1 MREVDHPARPRLLD
15 GRSGAFLATLLA
27 LTAAAIAWIGQ
38 YSDIDLRLADWL
50 YDAGA
55 RTFPWRDAPLAATF
69 NHVVLKALAT
79 LAALA
84 FIGAAVLDLAR
95 PRARRDALARLRL
108 RVVATCALLVP
119 LTVSLLKRASVSH
132 CPWDLARYGGK
143 EPYLRLFDALP
154 AGIEAG
160 HCLPAG
166 HASASLWLVALAVY
180 WLPAR
185 PPRRR
190 GALLVALTA
199 LAFGGASG
207 WLQQMR
213 GAHFLTH
220 TLWSMWIACTIVL
233 GVIFVLQWQAAR
245 RRSDAGCL
253 APAAWHVTLLMAPGS
268 AARGTAA
275 TAASHAPSPGRPGPA
290 RRER

>member
-1 MREVDHPARPRLLD
+1 MPELDHLERARLLA
-15 GRSGAFLATLLA
+15 GRSGALLA
-27 LTAAAIAWIGQ
+27 ALLVLTAPAIAWIGQ

-55 RTFPWRDAPLAATF
+55 HVFPWRDAWLAATF
-69 NHVVLKALAT
+69 NHVILKALST
-79 LAALA
+79 LAALV

-108 RVVATCALLVP
+108 RVVAACALLVP

-132 CPWDLARYGGK
+132 CPWDLARYGGTQ
-143 EPYLRLFDALP
+143 PYLRLFDALP
-154 AGIEAG
+154 AGVEAG

-166 HASASLWLVALAVY
+166 HASGSLWLVALAVY
-180 WLPAR
+180 WLPACS
-185 PPRRR
+185 PHRR
-190 GALLVALTA
+190 GALPVALMA
-199 LAFGGASG
+199 LAYGGASG

-245 RRSDAGCL
+245 RHGGAGR
-253 APAAWHVTLLMAPGS
+253 WH
-268 AARGTAA
+268 R
-275 TAASHAPSPGRPGPA
+275 
-290 RRER
+290 